1 MPSRGP
7 YSKSAQTREQILD
20 AALRIIGENGYTGAT
35 LQQIADAVEMSKPGV
50 LHHFGSRDAL
60 LTAILER
67 RDMRDTAAHAS
78 DQYVVENLIETVRH
92 NMTVPGLVALYTALT
107 GSAATEVGST
117 TSRAYFTD
125 RYRRVL
131 VTLTEAVRIAQSEG
145 LVKAEHNPATIAR
158 LLVAASD
165 GLQTQWLLNPRVDM
179 AADLEALWRLVLQ
192 SE

>member
-1 MPSRGP
+1 M
-7 YSKSAQTREQILD
+7 D
-20 AALRIIGENGYTGAT
+20 ALRRSVFFALAVVLGFLLLELPWNGDVFAIPQRYV
-35 LQQIADAVEMSKPGV
+35 IDN
-50 LHHFGSRDAL
+50 L
-60 LTAILER
+60 LT
-67 RDMRDTAAHAS
+67 
-78 DQYVVENLIETVRH
+78 TVRH

-179 AADLEALWRLVLQ
+179 AGDLEALWRLVLL